1 MDLNEGSRVDDPSSL
16 PQLNSSSSMRMSNAD
31 VKKAA
36 CSQSPF
42 FSTSLIAGFD
52 LGRLLDLHNLEKYS
66 NLAAAILWSRF
77 SPATGNLE
85 GVRRVRQR
93 KDEHEKSEQVCAN

>member
-16 PQLNSSSSMRMSNAD
+16 PQLNSSSSMRMSNAN

-36 CSQSPF
+36 
-42 FSTSLIAGFD
+42 SLIAGFD

-93 KDEHEKSEQVCAN
+93 KDEHEKSEQVCAD